1 VGIYPAHRYQ
11 LHKKGGN
18 IFMAIDLTVKI
29 GGEAGQGIQT
39 VGDLLCRVCRQAG
52 YFFLAIND
60 HESRV
65 RGGHNFLQL
74 RISDSPVLA
83 PARQVDLLVDL
94 DGVTCEQHEDEL
106 KDNGLI
112 LCRPEQHPER
122 DGVLAVDFTQLAEK
136 AGDKATENTVAA
148 AVCLALLGAGEKLC
162 RKVVGEH
169 FEGRDDDLKAINL
182 KAVEGGFNSIKESDF
197 KGWNLAWEE
206 QQPKGALLNG
216 AKTLALGA
224 VAAGCRVGAFYPMSP
239 ATGIM
244 AQLVQLAEHF
254 PMVVEQAED
263 ELAAVNMVTG
273 SNFAGCRALTATSGG
288 GFALMTE
295 GMGLA
300 AITETPLVI
309 INAQRPG
316 PATGLPTR
324 TGQGDLLF
332 TLHASQDE
340 FPRFVLAPSTVAD
353 CFDTMQRAF
362 HLADTYQV
370 PVVLLVDH
378 YLVSTSMLVSEKLE
392 ISPDAAPKAPPEP
405 LSDPA
410 TYERFALTENGIS
423 PRLFPCQSQALVKAT
438 GNEHTP
444 DGHLSEGRQNR
455 NAMVEKRLTK
465 LPAMKE
471 EQRPPLLYHEEA
483 EWLLVSWGSSYGMV
497 REAVEILRQ
506 QEFDIG
512 MVHLVDMWP
521 LPQEPLQGI
530 LSQHKW
536 LLVEQNATGQLGWM
550 LRAEI
555 GVEPQGSIFQYD
567 GRPLEVERLV
577 KQAAARIGG

>member
-1 VGIYPAHRYQ
+1 
-11 LHKKGGN
+11 
-18 IFMAIDLTVKI
+18 MALDLTVKI

-83 PARQVDLLVDL
+83 PASEVDLLVDL
-94 DGVTCEQHEDEL
+94 DGVTCTQHGDEL
-106 KDNGLI
+106 KENGLI
-112 LCRPEQHPER
+112 LCRPEQQPEGDR
-122 DGVLAVDFTQLAEK
+122 VLVVDFTHLAEK

-148 AVCLALLGAGEKLC
+148 SVCLALLGAGEELC
-162 RKVVGEH
+162 SKVVTQLFGSK
-169 FEGRDDDLKAINL
+169 DDDLEAINL
-182 KAVEGGFNSIKESDF
+182 KAVNAGFASVRESDL
-197 KGWNLAWEE
+197 KGWDLAWEE
-206 QQPKGALLNG
+206 QEPAGALLDG
-216 AKTLALGA
+216 AKALALGA

-244 AQLVQLAEHF
+244 AQLVQLAEYF
-254 PMVVEQAED
+254 PLVVEQAED

-340 FPRFVLAPSTVAD
+340 FPRFVLAPSTVSD
-353 CFDTMQRAF
+353 CFDTMQHAF
-362 HLADTYQV
+362 YLADTYHV
-370 PVVLLVDH
+370 PAVVLVDH
-378 YLVSTSMLVSEKLE
+378 YLVSTSILVAEKLE
-392 ISPDAAPKAPPEP
+392 VNPDAAPIAPADQPSKP
-405 LSDPA
+405 D
-410 TYERFALTENGIS
+410 TYARFALTESGIS

-444 DGHLSEGRQNR
+444 DGHISEDRENR
-455 NAMVEKRLTK
+455 SAMVEKRLAK

-471 EQRPPLLYHEEA
+471 EQRPPLLHHEEA
-483 EWLLVSWGSSYGMV
+483 DWLLVSWGSSYGMV

-506 QEFDIG
+506 QEFNVG
-512 MVHLVDMWP
+512 MVHLVDIWP
-521 LPQEPLQGI
+521 LPQEPLQSI
-530 LSQHKW
+530 LSEHKW
-536 LLVEQNATGQLGWM
+536 LLIEQNATGQLGWM
-550 LRAEI
+550 LRAEL
-555 GVEPQGSIFQYD
+555 GVEPQDAIFQYD
-567 GRPLEVERLV
+567 GRPLEVERV
-577 KQAAARIGG
+577 IKQAAAIIGG

>member
-1 VGIYPAHRYQ
+1 
-11 LHKKGGN
+11 
-18 IFMAIDLTVKI
+18 MALDLTVKI

-52 YFFLAIND
+52 YYFLAVND

-83 PARQVDLLVDL
+83 PASEVDLLVDL
-94 DGVTCEQHEDEL
+94 DGVTCTQHSNEL
-106 KDNGLI
+106 KENGLI
-112 LCRPEQHPER
+112 LCRPEQQPEGDR
-122 DGVLAVDFTQLAEK
+122 VLAVDFTHLAEK

-148 AVCLALLGAGEKLC
+148 SVCLALLGAGEELC
-162 RKVVGEH
+162 SKVVTQLFGSK
-169 FEGRDDDLKAINL
+169 DDDLEAINL
-182 KAVEGGFNSIKESDF
+182 KAVKAGFSSVRESDL
-197 KGWNLAWEE
+197 KGWDLAWKE
-206 QQPKGALLNG
+206 QQPAGAMLDG

-254 PMVVEQAED
+254 PLVVEQAED

-340 FPRFVLAPSTVAD
+340 FPRFVLAPSTVRD

-362 HLADTYQV
+362 YLADTYQV
-370 PVVLLVDH
+370 PVVVLVDH
-378 YLVSTSMLVSEKLE
+378 YLVSTSILVAENIE
-392 ISPDAAPKAPPEP
+392 VNPDAAPMAPA
-405 LSDPA
+405 DPPSKPD
-410 TYERFALTENGIS
+410 TYARFAFTESGIS
-423 PRLFPCQSQALVKAT
+423 PRLLPCQSQALVKAT

-444 DGHLSEGRQNR
+444 DGHISEDRENR
-455 NAMVEKRLTK
+455 RAMVEKRLAK

-471 EQRPPLLYHEEA
+471 DQRPPLLHHEDA
-483 EWLLVSWGSSYGMV
+483 DWLLVSWGSSYGMV

-506 QEFDIG
+506 QEFDVG
-512 MVHLVDMWP
+512 MVHLGDIWP
-521 LPQEPLQGI
+521 LPQEPLQSI
-530 LSQHKW
+530 LSQRKW
-536 LLVEQNATGQLGWM
+536 LLIEQNATSQLGWM
-550 LRAEI
+550 LRAEL
-555 GVEPQGSIFQYD
+555 GVEPQDAILQYD
-567 GRPLEVERLV
+567 GRPLGVNRV
-577 KQAAARIGG
+577 VNQAAANIGG

>member
-1 VGIYPAHRYQ
+1 
-11 LHKKGGN
+11 
-18 IFMAIDLTVKI
+18 MATDLTVKI

-60 HESRV
+60 YESRV

-83 PARQVDLLVDL
+83 PASQVDLLVDL
-94 DGVTCEQHEDEL
+94 DGVTCALHEDEL
-106 KDNGLI
+106 KEDGLI
-112 LCRPEQHPER
+112 LCRPEQQPER
-122 DGVLAVDFTQLAEK
+122 DRVMAIDFAHLAEK
-136 AGDKATENTVAA
+136 AGNKAAENTVAA
-148 AVCLALLGAGEKLC
+148 AVCLALLGAGEELC
-162 RKVVGEH
+162 LKVVAQH
-169 FEGRDDDLKAINL
+169 FDDKDDNIIEINLNAVRAGFASVTESDLKCGDL
-182 KAVEGGFNSIKESDF
+182 LWKEQHP
-197 KGWNLAWEE
+197 A
-206 QQPKGALLNG
+206 GAMLDG

-244 AQLVQLAEHF
+244 TNLVQLAEHF
-254 PMVVEQAED
+254 PLVVEQAED
-263 ELAAVNMVTG
+263 EIAAVNMVTG

-288 GFALMTE
+288 GFSLMTE
-295 GMGLA
+295 GIGLA

-340 FPRFVLAPSTVAD
+340 FPRFVMAPPTVVD

-362 HLADTYQV
+362 YLADTYQV
-370 PVVLLVDH
+370 PVIVLVDQ
-378 YLVSTSMLVSEKLE
+378 YLVSTTVLVAEKLQ
-392 ISPDAAPKAPPEP
+392 ISPNAAPIAPAQPP
-405 LSDPA
+405 ADPA
-410 TYERFALTENGIS
+410 SYERFAFTEGGIS

-438 GNEHTP
+438 GNEHSP
-444 DGHLSEGRQNR
+444 DGHVSEDRKNR
-455 NAMVEKRLTK
+455 TAMVEKRLAK
-465 LPAMKE
+465 LPAMKN
-471 EQRPPLLYHEEA
+471 EQRPPLLHYEDSD
-483 EWLLVSWGSSYGMV
+483 WLLVSWGSSYGMV

-506 QEFDIG
+506 QQHNVG
-512 MVHLVDMWP
+512 MVHLVDIWP

-536 LLVEQNATGQLGWM
+536 LLIEQNATGQLGWM
-550 LRAEI
+550 LRAEL
-555 GVEPQGSIFQYD
+555 GVKPQGSILQYD
-567 GRPLEVERLV
+567 GRPLEVDRIV
-577 KQAAARIGG
+577 TQAATRIGG

>member
-1 VGIYPAHRYQ
+1 MGIDMT
-11 LHKKGGN
+11 
-18 IFMAIDLTVKI
+18 IKI
-29 GGEAGQGIQT
+29 GGAAGQGIQT
-39 VGDLLCRVCRQAG
+39 VGDLLSRVCRQAG
-52 YFFLAIND
+52 YFFLAINE

-83 PARQVDLLVDL
+83 PASRVDLLVDL
-94 DGVTCEQHEDEL
+94 DGVTCEQHGGEL
-106 KDNGLI
+106 KENGII
-112 LCRPEQHPER
+112 LCRPEQQPER
-122 DGVLAVDFTQLAEK
+122 DRVLAVDFTHLAKE

-148 AVCLALLGAGEKLC
+148 SVCLALLGAGEELC
-162 RKVVGEH
+162 SKVVTQL
-169 FEGRDDDLKAINL
+169 FESSDDDLEKINL
-182 KAVEGGFNSIKESDF
+182 NAVKAGFASVRESSL
-197 KGWNLAWEE
+197 KGWDLSWKE
-206 QQPKGALLNG
+206 QQPAGALLDG
-216 AKTLALGA
+216 AKALALGA

-244 AQLVQLAEHF
+244 AHLVQLAEHF
-254 PMVVEQAED
+254 PLVVEQAED

-340 FPRFVLAPSTVAD
+340 FPRFVLAPSTVKD

-362 HLADTYQV
+362 YLADTYQV
-370 PVVLLVDH
+370 PVVVMVDH
-378 YLVSTSMLVSEKLE
+378 YLVSSSMLVAEKLE
-392 ISPDAAPKAPPEP
+392 VNPVAAPIEPAETPSKPE
-405 LSDPA
+405 S
-410 TYERFALTENGIS
+410 YERFTLTQDGIS
-423 PRLFPCQSQALVKAT
+423 PRLFPCGSEALVKAT

-444 DGHLSEGRQNR
+444 DGHISEDRDNR
-455 NAMVEKRLTK
+455 NAMVEKRLAK
-465 LPAMKE
+465 LPAMKK
-471 EQRPPLLYHEEA
+471 EQRPPLLEYEDA
-483 EWLLVSWGSSYGMV
+483 EWLLLSWGSSYGMV
-497 REAVEILRQ
+497 REAIEMLRQ
-506 QEFDIG
+506 QEFNVG
-512 MVHLVDMWP
+512 MVHLVDIWP

-530 LSQHKW
+530 LSAHKW
-536 LLVEQNATGQLGWM
+536 VLIEQNATGQLGWM
-550 LRAEI
+550 LRAEL
-555 GVEPQGSIFQYD
+555 GVEPQNTIFQYD
-567 GRPLEVERLV
+567 GRPLEVERV
-577 KQAAARIGG
+577 IKQATEILSKNVIN

>member
-1 VGIYPAHRYQ
+1 
-11 LHKKGGN
+11 
-18 IFMAIDLTVKI
+18 M
-29 GGEAGQGIQT
+29 
-39 VGDLLCRVCRQAG
+39 
-52 YFFLAIND
+52 
-60 HESRV
+60 
-65 RGGHNFLQL
+65 
-74 RISDSPVLA
+74 
-83 PARQVDLLVDL
+83 
-94 DGVTCEQHEDEL
+94 
-106 KDNGLI
+106 
-112 LCRPEQHPER
+112 
-122 DGVLAVDFTQLAEK
+122 DFTRLAED

-148 AVCLALLGAGEKLC
+148 SVCLALLGAGEELC
-162 RKVVGEH
+162 RSVVEQL
-169 FEGRDDDLKAINL
+169 FSSKDDLKEINL
-182 KAVEGGFNSIKESDF
+182 NAVKAGFNSVNEADI
-197 KGWNLAWEE
+197 KGWGLAWNK
-206 QQPKGALLNG
+206 QKPAGALLNG

-254 PMVVEQAED
+254 PIVVEQAED

-340 FPRFVLAPSTVAD
+340 FPRFVLAPATVAD

-362 HLADTYQV
+362 YLADTYQV
-370 PVVLLVDH
+370 PVVVLVDH
-378 YLVSTSMLVSEKLE
+378 YLVSTSMLVAEKLKVN
-392 ISPDAAPKAPPEP
+392 PDAAPFAPPEP
-405 LSDPA
+405 PDEA
-410 TYERFALTENGIS
+410 ETYMRFALTENGIS
-423 PRLFPCQSQALVKAT
+423 PRLLPCQSRALVKAT

-444 DGHLSEGRQNR
+444 DGHVSEDRQNR
-455 NAMVEKRLTK
+455 NAMVEKRLAK
-465 LPAMKE
+465 LPAMID
-471 EQRPPLLYHEEA
+471 EQRPPLLHHEDA

-497 REAVEILRQ
+497 LEAVEILRQ
-506 QEFDIG
+506 QEYDVG
-512 MVHLVDMWP
+512 MLHLVDIWP
-521 LPQEPLQGI
+521 LPHEPLQGI
-530 LSQHKW
+530 LKQHKW

-550 LRAEI
+550 LRAEL
-555 GVEPQGSIFQYD
+555 GVMPQDSIFQYD
-567 GRPLEVERLV
+567 GRPLEVEHVV
-577 KQAAARIGG
+577 KQAAAKIGD